1 MKSLLM
7 FLPAFCLSYMLSM
20 AGNSLDNFKDKQV
33 KASLKKEQISLDSFK
48 DKHVQSI
55 LKKMQEAKT
64 DILKLENLQIDN
76 AQIVYLDGFE
86 KLTNLKTLSLS
97 GNLIKNVGS
106 VAKLDEMK
114 RQNFSNNQIQ
124 YANCLLGLKNLEF
137 LNLSHNKLKYAFCCS
152 FESIRVLDL
161 SHNEIQQLIVS
172 DKCDLLE
179 SIDLSSN
186 PIKQM
191 SINVPLPS
199 LKKFYA
205 EGTLLSDLSPL
216 LKINSLEVLSVPNCI
231 HLKTIDPLFREN
243 KLGFDCVL
251 PKLKELN
258 ISEEFLDNESKAL
271 LGKIK
276 AGELKRPFYL
286 NKTFFAGKSS
296 SSTNNHRIT
305 I

>member
-1 MKSLLM
+1 MKVLLRIG
-7 FLPAFCLSYMLSM
+7 AFFIGTVVLSV
-20 AGNSLDNFKDKQV
+20 GV
-33 KASLKKEQISLDSFK
+33 SLDSFK
-48 DKHVQSI
+48 DKQVRAVF
-55 LKKMQEAKT
+55 KKMQEAKT

-106 VAKLDEMK
+106 VAQLDEMK

-161 SHNEIQQLIVS
+161 SHNDIQQLIVS
-172 DKCDLLE
+172 DKCDWLE

-186 PIKQM
+186 PITQM
-191 SINVPLPS
+191 SVNVSLPS

-205 EGTLLSDLSPL
+205 DGTLLSDLRPL
-216 LKINSLEVLSVPNCI
+216 LKISSLEVLSVPNCI
-231 HLKTIDPLFREN
+231 HLKSIKNLFREN
-243 KLGFDCVL
+243 ALGLECVL

-258 ISEEFLDNESKAL
+258 ISEEFLDNESKNL

-276 AGELKRPFYL
+276 AGNLKRPFYL
-286 NKTFFAGKSS
+286 NKSLIPGTSS
-296 SSTNNHRIT
+296 GATNSNKDNRRRIT
-305 I
+305 L